1 MNSLVKSK
9 QGHLAV
15 SILIGVTLLLMSS
28 GVYSGPATV
37 EHVYELNNS
46 FADALDGPALVP
58 AGGTPN
64 PMDYSQRRQV

>member
-46 FADALDGPALVP
+46 FADALGGPALVP

-64 PMDYSQRRQV
+64 PMDYFQRRQV